1 MTASHSRKK
10 IYILAGI
17 LILIAAGIA
26 AFKIGVL
33 HFSFFR
39 TVNAELW
46 VMECRVRFDADNGP
60 VKATL
65 SLPYELPGYYL
76 AATSQTPGYEF
87 SAQERNNRIQAVW
100 RAPGRKGPQT
110 LSCQIT
116 FIPDASAK
124 GAEEVPPEVPPRPH
138 WANGQ
143 KLLAEQF
150 LKSID
155 PDGKLT
161 VRQFTEKLFKQI
173 QKNDNPAVPI
183 LFADKRS
190 GAPFI
195 HTARKLLAMKGIPS
209 REVEGVFLTDK
220 RRRQSPVNQIEVYY
234 DAE

>member
-76 AATSQTPGYEF
+76 ADQ
-87 SAQERNNRIQAVW
+87 
-100 RAPGRKGPQT
+100 
-110 LSCQIT
+110 
-116 FIPDASAK
+116 PD
-124 GAEEVPPEVPPRPH
+124 
-138 WANGQ
+138 
-143 KLLAEQF
+143 
-150 LKSID
+150 
-155 PDGKLT
+155 
-161 VRQFTEKLFKQI
+161 
-173 QKNDNPAVPI
+173 
-183 LFADKRS
+183 S
-190 GAPFI
+190 GI
-195 HTARKLLAMKGIPS
+195 
-209 REVEGVFLTDK
+209 
-220 RRRQSPVNQIEVYY
+220 
-234 DAE
+234 